1 MFRPRIYIDT
11 SVIGDCFDEEF
22 KEYSVQLFDEFTSGK
37 KMLVISDVLL
47 LELEGAPEEVRSMLN
62 RIPRDN
68 IEYVS
73 LNEESITLA
82 SAYLEDGVV
91 AESSLS
97 DARHI
102 AIATVARVD
111 ILLSWNYRHIVNL
124 NRIRLL
130 NSVNLKLGYPALEI
144 RSPREVLYA
153 R

>member
-11 SVIGDCFDEEF
+11 SVIGGCFDEEF

-37 KMLVISDVLL
+37 KMLVISNVLL
-47 LELEGAPEEVRSMLN
+47 LKLEGAPEELRSMLN
-62 RIPRDN
+62 RVPRDN

-102 AIATVARVD
+102 AIATVERVD
-111 ILLSWNYRHIVNL
+111 ILLSWNYKHIVNL

-130 NSVNLKLGYPALEI
+130 NSVNLKSGYPALEI